1 MKFFTIFLILMVTL
15 FASRKHYLVELE
27 DKNEIIDE
35 NEKNVLNHE
44 ENVLNHEEKNAQQNK
59 AFLLTHYCE
68 HYPETMA
75 CSFMRDVDVD
85 APLM

>member
-1 MKFFTIFLILMVTL
+1 MVTL
-15 FASRKHYLVELE
+15 LARNRKYLVEVE
-27 DKNEIIDE
+27 NKNEIIDE
-35 NEKNVLNHE
+35 KKKNQNDK
-44 ENVLNHEEKNAQQNK
+44 ENVLNHVAKNAQQNK